1 MAQSMDQQV
10 VDLLAA
16 TLQPAATI
24 RTNAEK
30 HLVQLY
36 SNEAFP
42 LSLIS
47 IASHKPVPNDI
58 RQAALLAL
66 KKVVLKTWSPSLEEF
81 EGPVAIGDATKEQLR
96 QAVLSLATSGDPE
109 SKIVGA
115 ASVVVSRIASAD
127 FPEAWPSLL
136 PTLLQLV
143 PQTDEAQL
151 HGALVVLGN
160 LVEDGFNEEQ
170 FSESAIALIK
180 CIYDVAINGTK
191 KLAARALAVSIYRAC
206 FDTMGLVY
214 QTNKASVKQLMQ
226 HCSDAWLPFFI
237 DVLKL
242 PLPYLPSAEE
252 DNQGGPAVS
261 DWRGVIALKTQV
273 VKVRIG
279 RNCWVIFG

>member
-1 MAQSMDQQV
+1 MAQSMEQQV
-10 VDLLAA
+10 VELLAA
-16 TLQPAATI
+16 TIQPAAAI

-47 IASHKPVPNDI
+47 IASHKSVPNDI
-58 RQAALLAL
+58 RQAALLSL
-66 KKVVLKTWSPSLEEF
+66 KKVVLKNWSPSLEEF
-81 EGPVAIGDATKEQLR
+81 EGPIAIGDATKEQLR

-109 SKIVGA
+109 SKVVGA
-115 ASVVVSRIASAD
+115 ASVVVSKIASAD

-191 KLAARALAVSIYRAC
+191 KLATRALAVSIYRAC

-252 DNQGGPAVS
+252 DNLGGPAVS

-279 RNCWVIFG
+279 WNCYVIVS

>member
-1 MAQSMDQQV
+1 MTHRMDQQV

-16 TLQPAATI
+16 TLEATAAI
-24 RTNAEK
+24 RTDAEN

-42 LSLIS
+42 VSLIS
-47 IASHKPVPNDI
+47 IASHKAVPNPI

-96 QAVLSLATSGDPE
+96 QALLSLATSGDPE

-115 ASVVVSRIASAD
+115 ASVVVSKIASID

-136 PTLLQLV
+136 STLLQLV
-143 PQTDEAQL
+143 PQTDAAQL
-151 HGALVVLGN
+151 HGVLVVLSN
-160 LVEDGFNEEQ
+160 LVEDGFNDEQ
-170 FSESAIALIK
+170 FSESAVALIK
-180 CIYDVAINGTK
+180 CIYDVAIDGTK
-191 KLAARALAVSIYRAC
+191 KLTARALAVAIFRAC

-214 QTNKASVKQLMQ
+214 QTNKTSVKQLMQ
-226 HCSDAWLPFFI
+226 ECSDAWLPFFVE
-237 DVLKL
+237 VLKL
-242 PLPYLPSAEE
+242 PLPYLPSEEE
-252 DNQGGPAVS
+252 DNRGGPVVS

-273 VKVRIG
+273 VKVRIS
-279 RNCWVIFG
+279 